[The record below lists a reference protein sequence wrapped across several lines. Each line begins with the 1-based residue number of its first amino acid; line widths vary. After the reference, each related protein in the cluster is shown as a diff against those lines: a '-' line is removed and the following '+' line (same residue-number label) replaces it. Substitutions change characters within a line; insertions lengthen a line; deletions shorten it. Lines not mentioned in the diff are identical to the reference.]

1 VGVREHVGQH
11 QDKTHSK
18 QEHRNNDP
26 LTQFK
31 LYLDS
36 ITATLK
42 MKILLESEK
51 ASSVAIDDVIIT
63 DSFPI
68 QKWTHITVSVDSQ
81 YCDMYV
87 DGKLS
92 KSIKY
97 SSTPVQPQ
105 ELLFR

>member
-1 VGVREHVGQH
+1 VGVREHV
-11 QDKTHSK
+11 DNTKKTHSK

-26 LTQFK
+26 TQFK

-36 ITATLK
+36 ITATFK

-68 QKWTHITVSVDSQ
+68 QNGRI
-81 YCDMYV
+81 
-87 DGKLS
+87 
-92 KSIKY
+92 
-97 SSTPVQPQ
+97 
-105 ELLFR
+105 